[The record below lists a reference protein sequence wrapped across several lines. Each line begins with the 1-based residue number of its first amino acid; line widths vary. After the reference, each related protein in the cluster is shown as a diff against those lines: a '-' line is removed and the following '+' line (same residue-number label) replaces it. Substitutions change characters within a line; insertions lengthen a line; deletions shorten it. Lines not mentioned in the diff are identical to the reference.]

1 MSAPTVDPITLEVLR
16 ETFSSIVREMRVTLV
31 RTAYSSILYE
41 GEDFS
46 CVLMDGDAQL
56 VAMSKGQDHPL
67 HIVPISWSMKSVKEK
82 FGDDIHPGDVFLH
95 NDPYTGDT
103 HLNDVAMITPLFAPG
118 AAGVIHSDFEKGFI
132 KAEVIAYD
140 DLIAL
145 GSEAA
150 ARTAGKLR
158 MEGKEYVVRDGDVM
172 HFRFNV

>member
-67 HIVPISWSMKSVKEK
+67 HIVPS
-82 FGDDIHPGDVFLH
+82 L
-95 NDPYTGDT
+95 DT
-103 HLNDVAMITPLFAPG
+103 KRCARSSATTSTRATSSCTTTPTP
-118 AAGVIHSDFEKGFI
+118 
-132 KAEVIAYD
+132 
-140 DLIAL
+140 
-145 GSEAA
+145 A
-150 ARTAGKLR
+150 ART
-158 MEGKEYVVRDGDVM
+158 
-172 HFRFNV
+172 